1 MAWMW
6 INFPFITPAKLFMLS
21 RFVIKCA
28 WSFAT
33 CDKLCSPCWNS
44 FRGQALPETFQAIS
58 LMAWFT
64 NRGYAWLLGWLLM
77 FLIWGR
83 SWGSVTHNSRTWLY
97 QGCANQLGV
106 IKITST
112 FSVLILIELSLSL
125 KKGEKHSVA
134 HNVSNSVAMHLL
146 ISYVDL
152 LSTTGKMRVS
162 DGMLLMQKDATLEI
176 PTLHKFLI
184 TNL

>member
-1 MAWMW
+1 MAWIW
-6 INFPFITPAKLFMLS
+6 INFLFITPANLFMLS
-21 RFVIKCA
+21 RFVIKCT

-58 LMAWFT
+58 LWAWFT
-64 NRGYAWLLGWLLM
+64 NRGYTWPLGWLLM

-106 IKITST
+106 IKITFT
-112 FSVLILIELSLSL
+112 FPVLILIELSLSL
-125 KKGEKHSVA
+125 KKVEKHTVA

-152 LSTTGKMRVS
+152 LSTTGKMQAS
-162 DGMLLMQKDATLEI
+162 DGILLMQNDATLEI
-176 PTLHKFLI
+176 PTLHKFFI